1 MLSEL
6 EKKLLNNYQQGMPLV
21 SEPYAVMAE
30 EINQQ
35 GFSVT
40 EQDIIETLESLKE
53 KGMISRVGPVFQP
66 KSVGGSTLA
75 AMAVPEERIDEVA
88 KVVSSFYQVNH
99 NYRRE
104 HEFNLWFVVT
114 AASQLEVEQ
123 VLDEI
128 EQQSGLCVM
137 NLPMEQDYHID
148 LGFPL
153 WC

>member
-137 NLPMEQDYHID
+137 NLPMERDYHID